1 MLTPDRPEGGA
12 EKAQWNQSASE
23 KTPVTA
29 LNRRKCFIQSLI
41 SDHLVLVPFLSF
53 LIRIFSLFFPFF
65 DSISV
70 TPLGPSPPCFLFSLS
85 AFRALELQLWLS
97 CDTSFFQ
104 HPHGALIFRLHR
116 SFLFKN

>member
-65 DSISV
+65 DSIFSHS
-70 TPLGPSPPCFLFSLS
+70 LGSFPSLFFIFFVSISGPGAS
-85 AFRALELQLWLS
+85 ALAVV
-97 CDTSFFQ
+97 
-104 HPHGALIFRLHR
+104 
-116 SFLFKN
+116 